1 MYILEDTEEA
11 RRAMGNRV
19 DIIETENG
27 EVRIR
32 HNGQLLRARALEKEG
47 HVRQAA
53 IVDNKV
59 LGAALQY
66 ARELQQQRDD
76 KKLKSRSLTKRDKR
90 LLRARRD
97 AAEAPA

>member
-1 MYILEDTEEA
+1 MCAPRLA
-11 RRAMGNRV
+11 RSASLAGRV
-19 DIIETENG
+19 TIAG
-27 EVRIR
+27 PRIR
-32 HNGQLLRARALEKEG
+32 ETRQLVGGLTLRARALEKEG